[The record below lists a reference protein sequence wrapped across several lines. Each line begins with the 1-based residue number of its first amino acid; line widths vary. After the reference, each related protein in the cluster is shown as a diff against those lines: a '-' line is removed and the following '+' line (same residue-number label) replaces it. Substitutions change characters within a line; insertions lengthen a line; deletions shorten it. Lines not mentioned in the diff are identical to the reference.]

1 MAHGN
6 LYDVRQ
12 KLKIAFLAVSLL
24 LVALFLI
31 ISNRLVEDL
40 STEEHNK
47 MEIWA
52 EATRSAAS
60 NVTNVDM
67 NLILK
72 ILQSNTTIPIIIA
85 DDQGQ
90 VLQTH
95 NLEIPNRHGEQFLQK
110 KLQSLRDKEQVI
122 EIYIDNDTSQSLY
135 YDDSTLLKR
144 VS

>member
-1 MAHGN
+1 MQN
-6 LYDVRQ
+6 IYDVRQ
-12 KLKIAFLAVSLL
+12 KGKLIFLLISVL
-24 LVALFLI
+24 LVGGVLYV
-31 ISNRLVEDL
+31 SNDLVDDL
-40 STEEHNK
+40 SVEERKK

-110 KLQSLRDKEQVI
+110 K
-122 EIYIDNDTSQSLY
+122 
-135 YDDSTLLKR
+135 
-144 VS
+144 

>member
-72 ILQSNTTIPIIIA
+72 ILQSNTTIPLSSPMTKGKSCKPTTSKFPTGTA
-85 DDQGQ
+85 
-90 VLQTH
+90 
-95 NLEIPNRHGEQFLQK
+95 NNSCK
-110 KLQSLRDKEQVI
+110 KNYNHSATKSRSSKSI
-122 EIYIDNDTSQSLY
+122 STTTRRNTS
-135 YDDSTLLKR
+135 TTTTPR
-144 VS
+144 C